1 MPRPSKPPSPE
12 LGGREKILAAAI
24 RSFADNGYEGT
35 TTAGVARA
43 AGVTQPLVHRHFESK
58 EGLWYAAMDQVFAD
72 VRLFTAPDPTLP
84 PLEAI
89 QQALA
94 GFVRLS
100 SERPEVHKII
110 LREGSAKSERL
121 AYLVDR
127 YLREQFREVVDLLR
141 AAQNEGLI
149 DATVRPEL
157 LLFLV
162 LGAGSHLF
170 SVSPLA
176 KSTVGIDARSD
187 ATREAFAS
195 LLLTVMTK
203 GVVLQRKGTK

>member
-1 MPRPSKPPSPE
+1 MRHPRKPTSPE
-12 LGGREKILAAAI
+12 LGGRERILAAAI
-24 RSFADNGYEGT
+24 RSFADNGYDGT

-58 EGLWYAAMDQVFAD
+58 QGLWYAAMDQVFAD

-84 PLEAI
+84 PTDALEHAI
-89 QQALA
+89 A

-121 AYLVDR
+121 SYLVDR
-127 YLREQFREVVDLLR
+127 YLRDMFRGVVDILR
-141 AAQNEGLI
+141 AAQGAGLL
-149 DATVRPEL
+149 DATIRPEL

-170 SVSPLA
+170 SVSALA
-176 KSTVGIDARSD
+176 QSTLGIDARSD

-195 LLLTVMTK
+195 LLLTVVTK
-203 GVVLQRKGTK
+203 GVALQRKERK